1 MVCYYKLMSYNFAP
15 LKEKLA
21 AAEQWLKNELSNIR
35 TGRATPVLLD
45 AVQVESYGSKMPI
58 NQVASVSIEDPR
70 TLRVSPWDN
79 AQIKP
84 IEKAITV
91 ANLGLSVVTDDK
103 GLRVVF
109 PELTTERRTQFAK
122 AAKGKLEEARVAVRT
137 AREEVWTDIQKKEKA
152 GEMSE
157 DEKFRAKE
165 EMQKMV
171 DELNARLDEQYQ
183 RKEKE
188 ILS

>member
-1 MVCYYKLMSYNFAP
+1 MSYNFGP

-21 AAEQWLKNELSNIR
+21 GAQVWLKNELANIR
-35 TGRATPVLLD
+35 TGRATPIILD
-45 AVQVESYGSKMPI
+45 SVHVESYGSKMPI
-58 NQVASVSIEDPR
+58 NQVASVTIEDPR
-70 TLRVSPWDN
+70 TLRISPWDN

-152 GEMSE
+152 GDMGE
-157 DEKFRAKE
+157 DEKFRAKDD
-165 EMQKMV
+165 MQKLV
-171 DELNARLDEQYQ
+171 DECNAHLDEQYE